1 MSSNSSLDDLNNHV
15 LIGDCSNNVKSLLV
29 DTDHLYRHLTEVN
42 GRDTRVRV
50 HEINQEHGEYNASYQ
65 GGYIE
70 GQLEFQES
78 LLASSFALKISLVSA
93 GADKRVSGIAGP
105 GVAAKRL
112 HPNLLYLTRFDGTKR
127 QRELE
132 ARAPMW
138 KIDLEITGKQR
149 IKLLCF
155 AFNNCHCQMGLF
167 TGGQSL
173 SLSQSTDSRF
183 VSSR

>member
-1 MSSNSSLDDLNNHV
+1 MQMLNV
-15 LIGDCSNNVKSLLV
+15 CG
-29 DTDHLYRHLTEVN
+29 
-42 GRDTRVRV
+42 
-50 HEINQEHGEYNASYQ
+50 Q

-138 KIDLEITGKQR
+138 KIDLEITGEDESV
-149 IKLLCF
+149 CF
-155 AFNNCHCQMGLF
+155 GFSF
-167 TGGQSL
+167 KRL
-173 SLSQSTDSRF
+173 SLSDGLVYWWTESESQPIYRQQICQLKINEETKFRNVLDLKGKATNQLRNLYITSFQICISL
-183 VSSR
+183 

>member
-1 MSSNSSLDDLNNHV
+1 M
-15 LIGDCSNNVKSLLV
+15 I

-42 GRDTRVRV
+42 GRDTRVRDHIKNYV
-50 HEINQEHGEYNASYQ
+50 IRLGLKCLSPYQ

-138 KIDLEITGKQR
+138 KIDLEITGEQR
-149 IKLLCF
+149 NKFVFL
-155 AFNNCHCQMGLF
+155 FNNFVFQMGLS
-167 TGGQSL
+167 TGGLSL
-173 SLSQSTDSRF
+173 SRSQSTDNRF

>member
-1 MSSNSSLDDLNNHV
+1 MQ
-15 LIGDCSNNVKSLLV
+15 IYNVCV
-29 DTDHLYRHLTEVN
+29 
-42 GRDTRVRV
+42 
-50 HEINQEHGEYNASYQ
+50 Q

-93 GADKRVSGIAGP
+93 GADKRVSGIAGA

-138 KIDLEITGKQR
+138 KIDLEITGMVTVCYVWMSV
-149 IKLLCF
+149 LNDF
-155 AFNNCHCQMGLF
+155 SCQMEWY
-167 TGGQSL
+167 TGGQSP
-173 SLSQSTDSRF
+173 SPSPSTGSRF
-183 VSSR
+183 VS

>member
-1 MSSNSSLDDLNNHV
+1 MS
-15 LIGDCSNNVKSLLV
+15 GAWGVKCLC
-29 DTDHLYRHLTEVN
+29 
-42 GRDTRVRV
+42 
-50 HEINQEHGEYNASYQ
+50 Q

-112 HPNLLYLTRFDGTKR
+112 HPNLLYLTRFDGTKS

-138 KIDLEITGKQR
+138 KIDLEITGEKR
-149 IKLLCF
+149 YKF
-155 AFNNCHCQMGLF
+155 
-167 TGGQSL
+167 
-173 SLSQSTDSRF
+173 
-183 VSSR
+183 

>member
-1 MSSNSSLDDLNNHV
+1 MSMDGR
-15 LIGDCSNNVKSLLV
+15 IQMYNVCV
-29 DTDHLYRHLTEVN
+29 
-42 GRDTRVRV
+42 
-50 HEINQEHGEYNASYQ
+50 Q

-138 KIDLEITGKQR
+138 KIDLEITGSVTV
-149 IKLLCF
+149 CYVEF
-155 AFNNCHCQMGLF
+155 
-167 TGGQSL
+167 
-173 SLSQSTDSRF
+173 
-183 VSSR
+183 

>member
-1 MSSNSSLDDLNNHV
+1 MSP
-15 LIGDCSNNVKSLLV
+15 
-29 DTDHLYRHLTEVN
+29 
-42 GRDTRVRV
+42 
-50 HEINQEHGEYNASYQ
+50 YQ

-138 KIDLEITGKQR
+138 KIDLEITGEDR
-149 IKLLCF
+149 LMFWI
-155 AFNNCHCQMGLF
+155 
-167 TGGQSL
+167 
-173 SLSQSTDSRF
+173 
-183 VSSR
+183 